1 MNTFRFLFIIFSSY
15 FFINSCV
22 SSTLNSSKIEY
33 KFDELSFDVVK
44 KNLNLDDDL
53 PKGFIDPLNYWFNNK
68 IKLKGF
74 EGEMSIFIEDYSE
87 EITNIP
93 DGKKVEIYVNFKIF
107 IRNTQ
112 NKTKNISGEVKSFS
126 EISGDFSLN
135 ELDNLIED
143 TQYNLVLQ
151 LANKLSKYN

>member
-1 MNTFRFLFIIFSSY
+1 M
-15 FFINSCV
+15 
-22 SSTLNSSKIEY
+22 
-33 KFDELSFDVVK
+33 
-44 KNLNLDDDL
+44 